1 MMVRK
6 NGIRIELKRPEKKKE
21 TCKIGSKP
29 SVLRYNEYVE
39 LMRGYGE
46 TVIVPLTSNDYELS
60 LKQGYVNEVERW
72 SV

>member
-1 MMVRK
+1 MMIRK
-6 NGIRIELKRPEKKKE
+6 NGIRIEAKRPEKKKE
-21 TCKIGSKP
+21 TIKILSKP

-46 TVIVPLTSNDYELS
+46 TVVVPLESSDYELS
-60 LKQGYVNEVERW
+60 IKQGYVNEVERW

>member
-6 NGIRIELKRPEKKKE
+6 NGIRIESGRPEKKKE
-21 TCKIGSKP
+21 TLKIVSKP
-29 SVLRYNEYVE
+29 SVLRYNKYVE

-46 TVIVPLTSNDYELS
+46 TVVVPIESSDYELS
-60 LKQGYVNEVERW
+60 IKQGYVNEVERW